1 MKKIIAIAS
10 LVLVTCLFTACDK
23 KRELYKQVDYFV
35 EQLDTTQERY
45 DILGTHRAT
54 VVCDDR
60 VYSVTPVG
68 RLINIKIDG
77 YVPDTEYEDLRT
89 SLEKHY
95 QGDIRV
101 NEVYV
106 TKLGTVVVDC
116 RH

>member
-1 MKKIIAIAS
+1 MLSSPTS
-10 LVLVTCLFTACDK
+10 LRKAYSGWTA
-23 KRELYKQVDYFV
+23 
-35 EQLDTTQERY
+35 
-45 DILGTHRAT
+45 
-54 VVCDDR
+54 

-106 TKLGTVVVDC
+106 TKLGTIVVDC